1 MSLTTPDTIRTL
13 QRKLYAKTKWWIA
26 SRWAAASRP
35 SSIWGAIF
43 IGLKFR
49 HSRLLPAGISAVAS
63 DDHNADGIPQ
73 R

>member
-1 MSLTTPDTIRTL
+1 MNPPASSLEGGTSDEVSALIEVL
-13 QRKLYAKTKWWIA
+13 HKSAQRLEE
-26 SRWAAASRP
+26 
-35 SSIWGAIF
+35 
-43 IGLKFR
+43 LKFR